1 MHEARISIT
10 PFCNY
15 RCFFCHNEG
24 LAKKEGRKPQ
34 NQDLRFLIS
43 RLLDYGYNDL
53 TFTGGEPF
61 IYPEVLTETLR
72 WLQKAHA
79 DRLPAVTIVSNG
91 SLIKEDHVAQILKY
105 PKIKFHISLHTASDE
120 QYPTITRQKRHPFS
134 AILKT
139 LQILAEYKTPYK
151 MNYVLLRGINN
162 SEQAIWSAVDLAARY
177 GARAIKFL
185 ELLVMENNEWLYP
198 YFFDVRS
205 AEAIISKRA
214 THFQTHNRRKVYRK
228 KRLALDIE
236 IQQLTCKIGCAKC
249 LENRD
254 HTFSAALQYFPCME
268 ASEVYYDLKNLAF
281 DRALERGKKI
291 IVELAQKYGKRSPS
305 LIQETRYT
313 KSRKELFFSMAGV
326 QFERF
331 LKKNNGRLLEQKQF
345 KDWYYRPRTA
355 DSVWESKQRVIKI
368 RQHATDERRAK
379 IIGCT
384 VVMDEIEGLLIQ
396 RTIYLEKDREIY
408 VGELENA
415 RKIMEAMDMV
425 CWFQNDLLLKVY
437 LVDGVEVT
445 ASAVGGGTV
454 IVGLN
459 AQSFSSEIEMKAWL
473 KKHGVTPRGE
483 KLLTLLQKFCGTI
496 EKGLQ

>member
-24 LAKKEGRKPQ
+24 LTKKEGRKPHTQ
-34 NQDLRFLIS
+34 NLRFLIS

-61 IYPEVLTETLR
+61 IYSEVLIETLH
-72 WLQKAHA
+72 WLQKTHA

-91 SLIKEDHVAQILKY
+91 SLIQENHVAQILKY
-105 PKIKFHISLHTASDE
+105 PKIKFHISLHTASAE
-120 QYPTITRQKRHPFS
+120 KYPAITRQKRHSFS
-134 AILKT
+134 DILKT
-139 LQILAEYKTPYK
+139 LQILAEYKAPYK
-151 MNYVLLRGINN
+151 MNYVLLRGVNN
-162 SEQAIWSAVDLAARY
+162 SETAIWSAVDLAARY

-214 THFQTHNRRKVYRK
+214 PHFQTHNRRKVYRK
-228 KRLALDIE
+228 KRLAFDIE
-236 IQQLTCKIGCAKC
+236 LQQLTCKIGCAKC

-268 ASEVYYDLKNLAF
+268 ASDVYYNLKNVALAQ
-281 DRALERGKKI
+281 ALKEGKKI
-291 IVELAQKYGKRSPS
+291 IANLAQKYGKRSPS

-313 KSRKELFFSMAGV
+313 KSRKELFFSMAGA
-326 QFERF
+326 QFELF
-331 LKKNNGRLLEQKQF
+331 LKKNNARLLEQKQF
-345 KDWYYRPRTA
+345 NDWYYRPRTA

-368 RQHATDERRAK
+368 RQHVTDERRAK

-384 VVMDEIEGLLIQ
+384 VIMDEIEGLLFQ
-396 RTIYLEKDREIY
+396 RTLYLEKDREIY

-415 RKIMEAMDMV
+415 RKIMEALDMV

-437 LVDGVEVT
+437 LLDGAEVT
-445 ASAVGGGTV
+445 VSAVGGGTV

-473 KKHGVTPRGE
+473 KKHGLKTRGE
-483 KLLTLLQKFCGTI
+483 KLLSLLQKFYGAV